1 MREKMQRGMVR
12 AYLAYKRA
20 ISNIKGSPT
29 MEYVVIIGVG
39 ALFASILYAIFEA
52 ASEGDGEIKN
62 TLMEKVKNYID
73 GAGPDQGNSGN
84 NGDNN

>member
-52 ASEGDGEIKN
+52 ASEGDGEIKQ
-62 TLMEKVKNYID
+62 TLIDKVNEYIE
-73 GAGPDQGNSGN
+73 GAGPEQGNSGN